1 MSTNVTK
8 FRLAR
13 PPPPPPTD
21 NERRVSM
28 KTDFVKLTCNGHAV
42 FRPNLRIERRAESVP
57 GPNSRDQ
64 DTQTEEDR
72 DEDPVLDVPP
82 KDTMDINT
90 GPGGAPFPP
99 LPPLPPLPLPF
110 ICPYSPPGVVCKCCV
125 GVVYELVCG
134 LVGSRRIRL

>member
-21 NERRVSM
+21 NERRVTM
-28 KTDFVKLTCNGHAV
+28 KTDFVKLTCNGHTI
-42 FRPNLRIERRAESVP
+42 FRPNLHIERTAESVP

-72 DEDPVLDVPP
+72 DGDPVPDVPP
-82 KDTMDINT
+82 MD
-90 GPGGAPFPP
+90 G
-99 LPPLPPLPLPF
+99 
-110 ICPYSPPGVVCKCCV
+110 
-125 GVVYELVCG
+125 
-134 LVGSRRIRL
+134 